1 MNIKGCFL
9 HESDEWYTPTD
20 FFEELNKEFNFNL
33 DPCATDDNHKCDKY
47 FTREED
53 GLSQN
58 WGGVQSVLQSAL
70 FRYCKLGGEVLRRGE
85 KRKHIG
91 CIVNPIKNRHKILS

>member
-58 WGGVQSVLQSAL
+58 WGGTECFAIRLIQILQAGWRSVT
-70 FRYCKLGGEVLRRGE
+70 KRGE
-85 KRKHIG
+85 KKTHWLH
-91 CIVNPIKNRHKILS
+91 C